1 MDVTSER
8 TTSRL
13 VSVLGLGARPVAA
26 LLILLLIADVALIL
40 LHLCL
45 KIFGE
50 PSGYAFDLGAER
62 SYGEFMNYLKMLWS
76 GAILLLLA
84 YRDRAAVSAVWALGC
99 AYMLGDDW
107 FQFHERFGAFL
118 AEASPMFGPLTAHV
132 AELLWMLGAG
142 VALGLLVLVAQRRSP
157 QPAREVSIVLIL
169 LFVVLACFAIGL
181 DAVHHIVFGGPEFD
195 VPFTTLE
202 DGGELLVMSVMTAF
216 LFAVAFTDHRPRL
229 GGPLGR
235 IAQWPR
241 AA

>member
-50 PSGYAFDLGAER
+50 PSGYTFDLGAER

-84 YRDRAAVSAVWALGC
+84 WRDRAAVSAVWALGC

-118 AEASPMFGPLTAHV
+118 AEASPVFGPLTAHMGSCCGCS
-132 AELLWMLGAG
+132 APESRSACSCWSRRGAP
-142 VALGLLVLVAQRRSP
+142 RSP
-157 QPAREVSIVLIL
+157 HARSR
-169 LFVVLACFAIGL
+169 
-181 DAVHHIVFGGPEFD
+181 
-195 VPFTTLE
+195 
-202 DGGELLVMSVMTAF
+202 SS
-216 LFAVAFTDHRPRL
+216 
-229 GGPLGR
+229 
-235 IAQWPR
+235 
-241 AA
+241 